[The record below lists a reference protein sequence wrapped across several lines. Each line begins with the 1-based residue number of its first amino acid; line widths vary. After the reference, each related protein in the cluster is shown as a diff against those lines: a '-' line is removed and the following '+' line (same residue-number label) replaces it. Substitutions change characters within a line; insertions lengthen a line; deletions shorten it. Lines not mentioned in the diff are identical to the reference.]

1 MADLSKTPKTNRR
14 MKMKNKTTQT
24 QISQLITDLAR
35 GDQGAE
41 ELTTEELKKIINE
54 SSATQ
59 AIRDDCARV
68 LKSRKK

>member
-1 MADLSKTPKTNRR
+1 
-14 MKMKNKTTQT
+14 MKNKTTQT